1 MSFAW
6 QKTSNSP
13 APAREAGI
21 AHASA
26 AVPVAIVR
34 GMLSGLAVPVPPPW
48 LGELLRQCGIAPE
61 WLRLEGAC
69 ITGVQYAGLYR
80 RLIDRLDDEC
90 VGLLSRP
97 LRRGSFALI
106 ARSALGAR
114 TVRGAFHR
122 IIRALGILIDD
133 VSIEHVT
140 GNGLAGMMVTPR
152 GTAAPPD
159 FFFELLLRVGWGLTA
174 WLGGGRLP
182 LPRVEFC
189 FPRPAYAALY
199 ENAFP
204 AALAFDR
211 PAATIWFTAAELETP
226 IRRDARELEEFLTG
240 TPANVLLAWPVNRGL
255 GTRIYN
261 RLLDERPLWP
271 GLKPLAQE
279 LNMSVSTLQ
288 RRLAAEGASYRSIK
302 DGLRRDLAAMRLVT
316 GEATLSTLAAE
327 LGYSDAAAFQRAF
340 KGWTG
345 LAPGAYRQRRRQ
357 AGFAP

>member
-1 MSFAW
+1 M
-6 QKTSNSP
+6 
-13 APAREAGI
+13 
-21 AHASA
+21 
-26 AVPVAIVR
+26 AIVR
-34 GMLSGLAVPVPPPW
+34 GMLSGLATPAEPPW
-48 LGELLRQCGIAPE
+48 LGGLLRQCGIPPE
-61 WLRLEGAC
+61 RLRLEGAC
-69 ITGVQYAGLYR
+69 ITGEQYVGLYR
-80 RLIDRLDDEC
+80 LLMDRLDDEC

-114 TVRGAFHR
+114 SVRGALHR

-133 VSIEHVT
+133 VGIELVA
-140 GNGLAGMMVTPR
+140 GEGLLGMAVRPR
-152 GTAAPPD
+152 GQAAPPD

-189 FPRPAYAALY
+189 FSRPAYAALY
-199 ENAFP
+199 ESAFP

-211 PAATIWFTAAELETP
+211 PAAAIWFAAAELETP
-226 IRRDARELEEFLTG
+226 IRRDARELERFLAG
-240 TPANVLLAWPVNRGL
+240 TPANVVLAWPVNGGL
-255 GTRIYN
+255 GARIYN

-271 GLKPLAQE
+271 GLKLLAQE

-288 RRLAAEGASYRSIK
+288 RRLAAEGASYQSIK
-302 DGLRRDLAAMRLVT
+302 DGLRRDLAAMRLAT

-345 LAPGAYRQRRRQ
+345 LAPGAYRLRRRQ